1 MIQILLISIGGAV
14 GAVIRFSIGKLAS
27 KLMGKSDIFT
37 GTLFSNLMGCF
48 FAGIILAWVGDNATI
63 SQETILFLTVGILG
77 SITTF
82 STFALESFQ
91 LLESGNF
98 IKTIS
103 YLFLQVVIAFLM
115 TAGGYSLFQY
125 VLGG

>member
-1 MIQILLISIGGAV
+1 MIQILLISIGGAI
-14 GAVIRFSIGKLAS
+14 GAVIRFSIGKFTSTLT
-27 KLMGKSDIFT
+27 GKSDIFT

-48 FAGIILAWVGDNATI
+48 FAGIMLAWVGDNATI
-63 SQETILFLTVGILG
+63 SQEAILFLSVGILG

-91 LLESGNF
+91 LIESGNF

-103 YLFLQVVIAFLM
+103 YLFLQIVISFLM